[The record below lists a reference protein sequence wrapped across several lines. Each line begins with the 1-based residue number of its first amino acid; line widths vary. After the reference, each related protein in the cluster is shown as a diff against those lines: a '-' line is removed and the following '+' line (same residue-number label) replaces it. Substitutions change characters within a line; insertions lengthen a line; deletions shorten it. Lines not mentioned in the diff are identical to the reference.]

1 MASNLYL
8 YGPVAEKF
16 GAKHTFEV
24 DSLSDCIVMLQT
36 QFSKAELK
44 KEFSMH
50 DFELIRNDDEL
61 NKDDVKI
68 NFSDDNEFHLI
79 PVAMGASDKGIFNII
94 AGIVLIA
101 VSFYIPPAG
110 ALGYGILTAGT
121 VGMFGVGLL
130 LSGIGMVTNP
140 VQDDITDRNQVDERP
155 SYVFNGPVNST
166 EQGGVVPIGFGEFIC
181 GSIVIASE
189 LQNEDI

>member
-1 MASNLYL
+1 MSSSLHL
-8 YGPVAEKF
+8 YGPLAEKF
-16 GAKHTFEV
+16 GSTHNFAV
-24 DSLSDCIVMLQT
+24 DSLGDCIVMLTT

-50 DFELIRNDDEL
+50 DFELIRNDDGLGRENIKL
-61 NKDDVKI
+61 GFKGP
-68 NFSDDNEFHLI
+68 NEFHLI
-79 PVAMGASDKGIFNII
+79 PIALGSDKGVFNFI
-94 AGIVLIA
+94 AGVALIA
-101 VSFYIPPAG
+101 ISFYIPPAG

-130 LSGIGMVTNP
+130 LSGIGYMMAP
-140 VQDDITDRNQVDERP
+140 PIDSDYSDRNQVDERP

-166 EQGGVVPIGFGEFIC
+166 EQGVVIPLVCGEFMC
-181 GSIVIASE
+181 GSVVIASE